1 MCYTKAQLDGVR
13 RPKSSISINSGMCK
27 GTFINGILQKAQ
39 SSFAAL
45 LRDILLLTHALVL
58 FVLSMGSSNQE
69 KARKKKNWDR
79 NILFYQVFLWLP
91 SYLFSWSLIKW
102 DIKDSQHKYHL
113 LNVITKVKLV
123 STTCSPV
130 SSFSMEEWEVRSGRW
145 CYGKFMAFNVRQ
157 FQWTQIFIQALR
169 LAMWLWAKL

>member
-1 MCYTKAQLDGVR
+1 MLGDPSPPSLSTVACAKV
-13 RPKSSISINSGMCK
+13 
-27 GTFINGILQKAQ
+27 
-39 SSFAAL
+39 
-45 LRDILLLTHALVL
+45 LLLMEFSKELKAHLLPYWWTFFYSLMLWFYL
-58 FVLSMGSSNQE
+58 FFLWAPQI
-69 KARKKKNWDR
+69 KRKPEKKNWDR

-91 SYLFSWSLIKW
+91 SHLFSWSLIKW

-169 LAMWLWAKL
+169 LAMWPWAKL